1 MRFFSLL
8 AALDSDLNL
17 LSVMVDPLILFRLT
31 PLTFITNLLPLDL
44 ALPFPCSALPLLLCP
59 SLCLCFNF
67 LFHIKTLKHFHKKR
81 AVTWAIKNQKHSW
94 EKKRVG
100 GDPWKCK
107 CAGAEW
113 WKYNTIHFAGVDF
126 MFKLYYHWS
135 PLDGIHI
142 LIALTLGCILPY
154 TTTWVN

>member
-94 EKKRVG
+94 KKKRG
-100 GDPWKCK
+100 GGGILESANVQVPN
-107 CAGAEW
+107 GE
-113 WKYNTIHFAGVDF
+113 NTIP
-126 MFKLYYHWS
+126 Y
-135 PLDGIHI
+135 I
-142 LIALTLGCILPY
+142 LQGLTLCLSCII
-154 TTTWVN
+154 TDRH